1 MIKKS
6 AGETKDQ
13 SSGVLAVPSF
23 AQTTLRRSKAWVE
36 YAKRHDL
43 MDKPAARLY
52 ASYYVCSDPFTVH
65 DFMNPGR
72 TRLTKTAVPNVRP
85 QEHRQSVIC
94 RDLVEASTS
103 YGTPSDSQPVTLSRA
118 AHGQCLVLHTFRP
131 QPSDT
136 ILLCQL

>member
-1 MIKKS
+1 MLAPPNVS
-6 AGETKDQ
+6 AMLGCAMGT
-13 SSGVLAVPSF
+13 SMG
-23 AQTTLRRSKAWVE
+23 SKAWVE

-65 DFMNPGR
+65 DFMKPER

-103 YGTPSDSQPVTLSRA
+103 HGTPSDSQPVTLSRA
-118 AHGQCLVLHTFRP
+118 AHGQCLVQHTFRP